1 MRASHDAAGVIRC
14 SPEFTAEG
22 VMGAAV
28 AITCDDLDAA
38 GLRCEA
44 AQCRDADAA
53 RRMLAL
59 ALVLDG
65 RTRGEAAELCGLQAA
80 PRPVPYVDGREAQ
93 GPFSS
98 GGTVRRS

>member
-1 MRASHDAAGVIRC
+1 
-14 SPEFTAEG
+14 
-22 VMGAAV
+22 MGAAV

-80 PRPVPYVDGREAQ
+80 RRPVPCKSRWCLRWPSQAL
-93 GPFSS
+93 
-98 GGTVRRS
+98 RR